1 MLSSATSRGPASA
14 PPVVQL
20 SWAEQG
26 TALQALPV
34 DRSRTEGVRAVR
46 GFTYALVDPTPVARP
61 HLLLARWGG
70 PAPARGDGPSL
81 LTHTAHVYAIVRQ
94 RCSCWTWT
102 WPRRRRTPPLSRRWR
117 ATACCQGPSR
127 TLTTMPGTR
136 YGERS
141 PLSVS
146 RPATDLGPRSAS
158 LAALR
163 AS

>member
-70 PAPARGDGPSL
+70 PGAGAGRRTFPTDTHSTRVRDSAPALQL
-81 LTHTAHVYAIVRQ
+81 LDVDV
-94 RCSCWTWT
+94 
-102 WPRRRRTPPLSRRWR
+102 
-117 ATACCQGPSR
+117 ATAQTDAAFVEAVAGNR
-127 TLTTMPGTR
+127 LLPG
-136 YGERS
+136 
-141 PLSVS
+141 SVPYAHNYAGHQV
-146 RPATDLGPRSAS
+146 R
-158 LAALR
+158 
-163 AS
+163 